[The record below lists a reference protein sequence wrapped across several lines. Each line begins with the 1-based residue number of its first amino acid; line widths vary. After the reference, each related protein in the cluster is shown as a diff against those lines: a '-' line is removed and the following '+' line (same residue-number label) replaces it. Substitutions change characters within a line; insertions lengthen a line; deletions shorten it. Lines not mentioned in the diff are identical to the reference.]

1 LSKGITSLFAVSLLA
16 DGDWAA
22 RKVAKA
28 ANASR
33 HRRGEALGVSDIRT
47 PVTEVIA
54 PISAL
59 L

>member
-1 LSKGITSLFAVSLLA
+1 MSLAVGETH
-16 DGDWAA
+16 GDD
-22 RKVAKA
+22 
-28 ANASR
+28 SR
-33 HRRGEALGVSDIRT
+33 FTNPEGVEFGPRLTVFRRGEALGGSDIHT